1 MHKPFLITLSRLSGL
16 VLITFICLIPALAQS
31 TGGVKGKIRNL
42 RGDRI
47 ADATITARQNSRDVR
62 SVKSNAKGEFVLDG
76 LEIGFYNILVD
87 APGYST
93 GIKNNVEIKRNK
105 TVDLGDRLFLSIDK
119 GTQVIVNGS
128 VFYKDGTS
136 VTGAKVVVEKIGQ
149 DGSSQKIGTFT
160 TDISGEF
167 TFRQPDNPAKFRITA
182 KHKDVSATK
191 EIDVESAA
199 VYRLA
204 ISLDTLRNDD

>member
-1 MHKPFLITLSRLSGL
+1 MHKLISYYPGRLAGILILTGLSLL
-16 VLITFICLIPALAQS
+16 PAFAQS

-62 SVKSNAKGEFVLDG
+62 SAKSNAKGEFVLDG
-76 LEIGFYNILVD
+76 LESGLYNIIVD

-105 TVDLGDRLFLSIDK
+105 IVDLGDRLFLSIDR

-136 VTGAKVVVEKIGQ
+136 VFGAKVDVEKVLQNGSVEKIG
-149 DGSSQKIGTFT
+149 TYT
-160 TDISGEF
+160 TNISGEF
-167 TFRQPDNPAKFRITA
+167 TFRQPDAAAKFRITA
-182 KHKDVSATK
+182 RHKKTSATK
-191 EIDVESAA
+191 ELEVESAA
-199 VYRLA
+199 IYRFA
-204 ISLDTLRNDD
+204 ISLDAERE

>member
-1 MHKPFLITLSRLSGL
+1 MHKSLLIGLSRLAG
-16 VLITFICLIPALAQS
+16 TFLLTSLCLLPVFAQS

-47 ADATITARQNSRDVR
+47 ADATITARQDSRDVR

-105 TVDLGDRLFLSIDK
+105 VTDLGDKLFLSIDK

-136 VTGAKVVVEKIGQ
+136 VTGAKVEVERIGT
-149 DGSSQKIGTFT
+149 DGLVKKIGTYT
-160 TDISGEF
+160 TNISGEF
-167 TFRQPDNPAKFRITA
+167 TFRQPDEPAKFRITA
-182 KHKDVSATK
+182 RHKNVSATK

-204 ISLDTLRNDD
+204 VSLDTLRND

>member
-1 MHKPFLITLSRLSGL
+1 MHNSFLFNFGRIAGLFLITS
-16 VLITFICLIPALAQS
+16 ICLLPLFAQS
-31 TGGVKGKIRNL
+31 MGGVKGKIRNL

-47 ADATITARQNSRDVR
+47 GDATVTARQNSRDVR

-105 TVDLGDRLFLSIDK
+105 IVDLGDRLFLSIDK

-136 VTGAKVVVEKIGQ
+136 VSGAKVEVEKVGA
-149 DGSSQKIGTFT
+149 DGSTKTIGTFNT
-160 TDISGEF
+160 NISGEF
-167 TFRQPDNPAKFRITA
+167 TFRQPDTAARFRITA
-182 KHKDVSATK
+182 KHNNVSAAK
-191 EIDVESAA
+191 EIEVESAA
-199 VYRLA
+199 VYRVA
-204 ISLDTLRNDD
+204 ISLDTVRKND

>member
-1 MHKPFLITLSRLSGL
+1 MHKSLLIGLRQLAGTFLLTSL
-16 VLITFICLIPALAQS
+16 CLLPVFAQS

-62 SVKSNAKGEFVLDG
+62 SVKSNSKGEFVLDG

-87 APGYST
+87 AAGYST

-105 TVDLGDRLFLSIDK
+105 VTDLGDKLFLSIDK

-136 VTGAKVVVEKIGQ
+136 VTGAKVEVERIGT
-149 DGSSQKIGTFT
+149 DGLVKKIGTYT
-160 TDISGEF
+160 TNISGEF
-167 TFRQPDNPAKFRITA
+167 TFRQPDEPAKFRITA
-182 KHKDVSATK
+182 RHKNVSATK

-204 ISLDTLRNDD
+204 VSLDTLRND